1 MKLPLS
7 WPSPAGHRVEAW
19 KRLRPLV
26 VLRVLACILLLL
38 ETGGAGAQSLSA
50 PDAAES
56 VTGTLRVSSA
66 GKPEPVAGA
75 KIVLTEPDGS
85 LVKETRSGPDGRFEI
100 AVPKAASYVLTLDP
114 ASLPEG
120 VTLRA
125 GRPQQLKIDLL
136 KGQRLTVLFPLEA
149 AGAVKS
155 AAPPKQ
161 WMFAQLLVDGL
172 VFGIILALASVGLSL
187 IYSVS
192 GVINFAHG
200 ELISIGAL
208 LTFALST
215 LSGGPQISLLVAAP
229 LAIVAVAALGGLFDA
244 ALFRRLTS
252 RAQEHFAILIF
263 TIGLSFALRYMLLAL
278 FGANTQPYREY
289 ALQEP
294 IRFGPIL
301 LIPRDIWI
309 VALALTILL
318 GLSLVLQRTRLGRT
332 MRAVAD
338 NPSLA
343 GASGINVNSVIRDVW
358 IVGTGIAAAG
368 GVLLAVSQQS
378 RWDMGYMILMFVF
391 ASVILGGIGTAFGTI
406 AGGIIIGVAV
416 QISTFIFPAELKAG
430 IAMLVMTIVLLVRPQ
445 GLFGRAQRVG

>member
-1 MKLPLS
+1 M
-7 WPSPAGHRVEAW
+7 
-19 KRLRPLV
+19 
-26 VLRVLACILLLL
+26 LACTLLLL
-38 ETGGAGAQSLSA
+38 EAGGARAQSPSA

-56 VTGTLRVSSA
+56 VTGTLRISSA
-66 GKPEPVAGA
+66 GNAEPVAGA
-75 KIVLTEPDGS
+75 KIILTEPDGS
-85 LVKETRSGPDGRFEI
+85 VVKETRSGADGRFEI
-100 AVPKAASYVLTLDP
+100 AVPKAASYVLELDT
-114 ASLPEG
+114 ASLPNG

-125 GRPQQLKIDLL
+125 GRPKQLKIDLL

-149 AGAVKS
+149 AGAVKR
-155 AAPPKQ
+155 APPPAQ

-208 LTFALST
+208 LAFALST
-215 LSGGPQISLLVAAP
+215 LAGGPQIPLLVAAP
-229 LAIVAVAALGGLFDA
+229 LAIVAVAAMGGLFDA
-244 ALFRRLTS
+244 ALFRRLTT

-263 TIGLSFALRYMLLAL
+263 TIGLSFALRYILLAV

-294 IRFGPIL
+294 IRLGPLL

-309 VALALTILL
+309 VGLALTILV

-338 NPSLA
+338 NPALA

-358 IVGTGIAAAG
+358 ILGAGIAAAG
-368 GVLLAVSQQS
+368 GILFAVSQQS

-416 QISTFIFPAELKAG
+416 QISTFVFPAELKAG